1 MTAVRKSV
9 QARLHRR
16 MLQGLCREGFLV
28 TVTITARLQRNAKIA
43 QGYSGEEDVVDERG
57 RFVSCQC
64 SPARQP
70 TNSGIFFVHY
80 LVLWVTDSVV
90 MWFKML
96 STSEI
101 NKKSLVNAFHAFK
114 CRSVARRE
122 YFGTEIC
129 FHLLPSTRFI
139 SLSLWDSL
147 RYFDTVLGRP
157 YMFFN
162 HPKSDFILVRSLQ
175 KFSPVIDYELKL
187 VKMQL
192 LVKSISLWQ
201 Q

>member
-1 MTAVRKSV
+1 MRKKQSPHDKHWLCNDRCEEICTG
-9 QARLHRR
+9 QAAQENVTGS
-16 MLQGLCREGFLV
+16 LQGGVLGDSDNNGEV
-28 TVTITARLQRNAKIA
+28 TKERKNSTGYI
-43 QGYSGEEDVVDERG
+43 YSGEEDVVDERG

-101 NKKSLVNAFHAFK
+101 NKKSHVNAFHAFK

-129 FHLLPSTRFI
+129 FHLLPRTRFI
-139 SLSLWDSL
+139 SYSEINA
-147 RYFDTVLGRP
+147 R
-157 YMFFN
+157 
-162 HPKSDFILVRSLQ
+162 
-175 KFSPVIDYELKL
+175 
-187 VKMQL
+187 
-192 LVKSISLWQ
+192 
-201 Q
+201 